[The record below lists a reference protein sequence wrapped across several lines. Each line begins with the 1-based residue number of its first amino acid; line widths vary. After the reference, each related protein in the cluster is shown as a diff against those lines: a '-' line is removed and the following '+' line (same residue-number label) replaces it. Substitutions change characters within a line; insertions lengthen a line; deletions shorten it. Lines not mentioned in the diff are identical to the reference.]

1 MGTRFLASTEMA
13 VRPAWKEMILHAE
26 SQDARHSALTDLILP
41 PYNRPHDPAVARVLP
56 TPFAE
61 QWRERPNDLAERAA
75 SLAPTILNEI
85 LSGGGEDYAPFAG
98 QSVGLI
104 HDIRP
109 AADIVR
115 RTVEEAEQIL
125 SSVLHE
131 PAFQT

>member
-1 MGTRFLASTEMA
+1 
-13 VRPAWKEMILHAE
+13 MILHAE
-26 SQDARHSALTDLILP
+26 SKDARQSALTDLILP
-41 PYNRPHDPAVARVLP
+41 PYNRPYDPVVARVLP

-61 QWRERPNDLAERAA
+61 QWRERPNDLVQRAA
-75 SLAPTILNEI
+75 SLAPAVRDEI

-109 AADIVR
+109 AGDIVR

-125 SSVLHE
+125 SSVMHE
-131 PAFQT
+131 PALQA